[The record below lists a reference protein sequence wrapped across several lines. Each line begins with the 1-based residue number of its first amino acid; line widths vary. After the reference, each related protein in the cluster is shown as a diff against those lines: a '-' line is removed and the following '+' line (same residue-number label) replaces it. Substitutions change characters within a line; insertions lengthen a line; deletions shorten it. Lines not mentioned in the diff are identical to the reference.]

1 MQRLIDRELFR
12 NTSAS
17 PHWERLLPELMGRLL
32 RGMTEQPLSD
42 LRIPVGQNYKV
53 TGLDGQ
59 VTLQE
64 RVGPI
69 PAGRVLFEFGTEAV
83 TADFK
88 SKADHEYKRLSS
100 FGTKVPNLVFVMVG
114 RAVWDV
120 VETEHK
126 NKKIVGRKF
135 WIDERLAEKGNPFQ
149 DIVVID
155 QVMLIDWLTRD
166 VDTAVWLLSELDQSP
181 SPKFGVRSLG
191 RRVEMFQRGFSIGVS
206 PELLIEQQSW
216 TGALIDKVQGD
227 KRQIPLF
234 GNTSEEAAVAACH
247 LVNAQQRKFELP
259 AIYVSS
265 EEGVKLLEGV
275 PQKHIVIVEG
285 DVCELAKGAL
295 EQHQLVLCQPI
306 SPRVVT
312 GQPLVIATPTAEIF
326 AAHLDDSLG
335 FDQRLTIAKGYGRT
349 LTALRREFSAGD
361 PGFPLWCDPD
371 HKHSRLLKLL
381 TLVGGWNKTK
391 ISDPGDAGQ
400 RRRQF
405 KDVDLILGRSGEPND
420 RNLEELV
427 GVFGREPNAKRGAT
441 DPLFRSTR
449 NVVAISAPVDAL
461 FRIAGQLTDH
471 DYEELEQM
479 LIEVVGHRAQNIRD
493 PDELYD
499 PAKEQSYSS
508 SLIGGLI
515 LTFVLISV
523 FGHRPPLNLRID
535 GQSSEV
541 WCQRVYRK
549 IIPEL
554 SEFPQYTDAL
564 REWQSLLAEGVPY
577 AFLQS
582 LEDLLEGHPEVVSSM
597 FEVRE
602 RQFGFGHFHMAT
614 TLLFA
619 LERLAWNEEF
629 LERISVLLMRMHNL
643 SKPFDKKVG
652 NTPAATLQTIL
663 YPGLAQTG
671 ANAAQRMEVFH
682 RLAKDFGND
691 VLDLFIPLLDT
702 RGGWVTSTT
711 KPLFTQV
718 IKAEDTWHD
727 VWATRDLL
735 ADLAIEVAAG
745 RADDLKQLV
754 DPCSGF
760 REEAYDNFIGALK
773 KLNPEDGGITGLR
786 DELRDF
792 VGRHSQF
799 PEADWSMN
807 DERLSKLTLEL
818 DRLQPSSL
826 ARFEWLFDKPY
837 VNLHLGDYQAQETE
851 LENLRKD
858 AAQSVLSYGPSAC
871 LEFMDNCGT
880 PSVAAAAIGAAALST
895 EDVLYLCSIVT
906 EPVQAPQSDDN
917 APSILH
923 GLSRGALTAFGADWL
938 ATLRNRVPQLS
949 AEKLEWLG
957 SGLYTTPVTVDLM
970 CNDEF
975 PFALRNGFWKNVNV
989 YSFFRASLPEKG
1001 VQALL
1006 KAGRAHEMA
1015 ALVSKG
1021 ENVVTEEV
1029 GIQIA
1034 KSYAEHLAKAYSEG
1048 RSGDGLATYNLWKML
1063 AHLEKTGSMTLEEIA
1078 LIEFPFARLFRF
1090 DGPEGETAIHR
1101 VLARDPKQV
1110 IELAKARYKSDA
1122 AVDEKDLDNQ
1132 MPEDEKEDFTPETKQ
1147 TIYHLLD
1154 TFSVLPGRDGDQI
1167 DSVTLEVWVKELF
1180 SLATSEGYTKA
1191 ASLILGELLS
1201 HAPED
1206 PDDGVWPHK
1215 AVRDILEAHANE
1227 YVSSSFI
1234 TKQFNERGVVVGSME
1249 VHSLES
1255 HDHFKSQAEKLSAWP
1270 VTQDILNQIAHRDL
1284 HRAEWDRQRELDNSV
1299 GSGLR

>member
-12 NTSAS
+12 NTSAN

-64 RVGPI
+64 PVGPI
-69 PAGRVLFEFGTEAV
+69 PAGRILFEFGTEAL

-88 SKADHEYKRLSS
+88 SKADQEYKRLSS
-100 FGTKVPNLVFVMVG
+100 FGTSVPNLVFVMVG
-114 RAVWDV
+114 RAVWDA
-120 VETEHK
+120 VETEHE
-126 NKKIVGRKF
+126 NKKIIGRKF

-149 DIVVID
+149 AIVVID
-155 QVMLIDWLTRD
+155 QVMLIDWLSKD
-166 VDTAVWLLSELDQSP
+166 VDTAVWLLSELNQSP
-181 SPKFGVRSLG
+181 SPKFGVRSLV
-191 RRVEMFQRGFSIGVS
+191 RRVEMFQLGFNIPVS
-206 PELLIEQQSW
+206 PKLLIEQQSW
-216 TGALIDKVQGD
+216 TIGLTERIQDGQL
-227 KRQIPLF
+227 QIPIF
-234 GNTSEEAAVAACH
+234 GNTSEEAAVAACYF
-247 LVNAQQRKFELP
+247 VNEQQDKFQLP
-259 AIYVSS
+259 AIHISS
-265 EEGVKLLEGV
+265 LEGVKLLEGV
-275 PQKHIVIVEG
+275 PRKHIAIVDG
-285 DVCELAKGAL
+285 DVCEVAKGAL
-295 EQHQLVLCQPI
+295 QQHQLILCQAI
-306 SPRVVT
+306 SPQVVT
-312 GQPLVIATPTAEIF
+312 GQPLVIATPTPEVF
-326 AAHLDDSLG
+326 AAHLDATLDLE
-335 FDQRLTIAKGYGRT
+335 QRLTLAKGFGRT
-349 LTALRREFSAGD
+349 LTALRREYSSGD
-361 PGFPLWCDPD
+361 PGDPPWCNPD

-381 TLVGGWNKTK
+381 TLVGGWNRTK
-391 ISDPGDAGQ
+391 ISDPDDVNL

-405 KDVDLILGRSGEPND
+405 KDVDLIVGSSGEPND
-420 RNLEELV
+420 RNIEELV
-427 GVFGREPNAKRGAT
+427 KHFGREPDARRGAA
-441 DPLFRSTR
+441 DPLFKSTR
-449 NVVAISAPVDAL
+449 NVVAVSAPVDAL

-471 DYEELEQM
+471 DYEEFERL
-479 LIEVVGHRAQNIRD
+479 LIEVVGHRAQNIHN
-493 PDELYD
+493 PDEFYD

-523 FGHRPPLNLRID
+523 FGHRPPLNLTID

-541 WCQRVYRK
+541 WCQGVYRK

-582 LEDLLEGHPEVVSSM
+582 LEDLLEGHPEV
-597 FEVRE
+597 
-602 RQFGFGHFHMAT
+602 
-614 TLLFA
+614 LFA
-619 LERLAWNEEF
+619 LERLAWNEEL

-671 ANAAQRMEVFH
+671 ANAARRMEVFS
-682 RLAKDFGND
+682 RLAKDFGSD
-691 VLDLFIPLLDT
+691 VLDLLIPLLDT
-702 RGGWVTSTT
+702 RGGWVTSTV

-718 IKAEDTWHD
+718 IKAEDTWHE

-745 RADDLKQLV
+745 SAEDLKQLI

-760 REEAYDNFIGALK
+760 REKAYDTFIEALK
-773 KLNPEDGGITGLR
+773 KLDPEDDGITGLR

-799 PEADWSMN
+799 PEADWSMD

-818 DRLQPSSL
+818 ARLQPSSL

-837 VNLHLGDYQAQETE
+837 VNLHLGDYQAQETQ

-871 LEFMDNCGT
+871 LKFIYNCGT
-880 PSVAAAAIGAAALST
+880 PSVAAAALGAAALLP
-895 EDVLYLCSIVT
+895 EDVLHLCST
-906 EPVQAPQSDDN
+906 LAEPVQSPPSDDH

-923 GLSRGALTAFGADWL
+923 GLSRGALTAFGIDWL
-938 ATLRNRVPQLS
+938 AALRNKHSQLS
-949 AEKLEWLG
+949 VEKLEWLG
-957 SGLYTTPVTVDLM
+957 SGLYATPETVDLM
-970 CNDEF
+970 CKDKF
-975 PFALRNGFWKNVNV
+975 PLALRNGFWRNVNV
-989 YSFFRASLPEKG
+989 YSFFREELPEKG

-1006 KAGRAHEMA
+1006 TAGRAHEMA

-1021 ENVVTEEV
+1021 EKVVTEDV
-1029 GIQIA
+1029 AIQIA

-1063 AHLEKTGSMTLEEIA
+1063 AHLEKTGSLTLEEIA

-1110 IELAKARYKSDA
+1110 IELAKARYKSDL
-1122 AVDEKDLDNQ
+1122 AVDEKDSDNQ
-1132 MPEDEKEDFTPETKQ
+1132 VTEDEKEEFTPETKQ

-1167 DSVTLEVWVKELF
+1167 DPVALEIWVKLMPLKTLMMESGLIGPC
-1180 SLATSEGYTKA
+1180 ATSSKPTQTSMYHHRLLQSNLMNA
-1191 ASLILGELLS
+1191 ASL
-1201 HAPED
+1201 
-1206 PDDGVWPHK
+1206 
-1215 AVRDILEAHANE
+1215 
-1227 YVSSSFI
+1227 
-1234 TKQFNERGVVVGSME
+1234 
-1249 VHSLES
+1249 
-1255 HDHFKSQAEKLSAWP
+1255 
-1270 VTQDILNQIAHRDL
+1270 
-1284 HRAEWDRQRELDNSV
+1284 
-1299 GSGLR
+1299 